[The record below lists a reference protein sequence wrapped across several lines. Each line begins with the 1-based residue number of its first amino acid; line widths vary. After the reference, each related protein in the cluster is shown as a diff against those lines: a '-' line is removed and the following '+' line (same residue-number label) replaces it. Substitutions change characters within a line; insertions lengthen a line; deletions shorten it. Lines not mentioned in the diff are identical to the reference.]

1 MKEFHLATQ
10 NIIGE
15 GLIPKAVWVNVGVFG
30 DKQMALAWMNED
42 KGNRSVKTLPM
53 LDKTFAQMS
62 VEYNRKYEG

>member
-1 MKEFHLATQ
+1 MKEFYLATQ
-10 NIIGE
+10 NIISDGRV
-15 GLIPKAVWVNVGVFG
+15 PNSVWVNVGVFG

-42 KGNRSVKTLPM
+42 LDNRSIRTLPM

>member
-1 MKEFHLATQ
+1 MKEFYLATQ
-10 NIIGE
+10 NIISE
-15 GLIPKAVWVNVGVFG
+15 GWVPNSVWVNVGVFE

-42 KGNRSVKTLPM
+42 KDNRSIETLPM